1 MKRDLTIKEYQKVL
15 DNIADGVFVIDPN
28 GIVLVANKAVELNGG
43 KKVEEILGR
52 NIVELENEGYCTEF
66 VSKRVIKS
74 KNPETALQR
83 TKDNRELLVTG
94 NPCFDENGMLT
105 MVIASE
111 RDVTE
116 LSKVKQNLLKVKS
129 INKKYQDELEKLRIK
144 NGHYADKIFVSSKMK
159 SVVSLAQRA
168 AITDATILIQ
178 GDSGTGKEV
187 MANMIYSESL
197 RNENPFI
204 KVNCGAIPENLI
216 ESEFFGYVGGAFT
229 GALKG
234 GKIGFF
240 EMANGGTLFLDEV
253 GDIPL
258 SLQVKFL
265 RVLQEREMIPVGGTK
280 PVKLDI
286 RIIAATNKPLKKL
299 VDEGKFRQDLY
310 YRLGVVII
318 DIAPLK
324 ERKEDILALA
334 QRFIIE
340 NNRRYGYNIKFS
352 NKAKKLM
359 LEYDWPGNV
368 RELENV
374 IESLMVT
381 AEDELI
387 TESNMKKY
395 ISMTREISEADQ
407 GDPQVGN
414 VPIEIS
420 GSLTEMIESY
430 EKEILEK
437 LIQDRWSTTDIA
449 KMLKTSKSTIN
460 RKIAKYNIK

>member
-1 MKRDLTIKEYQKVL
+1 M
-15 DNIADGVFVIDPN
+15 
-28 GIVLVANKAVELNGG
+28 VE
-43 KKVEEILGR
+43 
-52 NIVELENEGYCTEF
+52 
-66 VSKRVIKS
+66 
-74 KNPETALQR
+74 
-83 TKDNRELLVTG
+83 
-94 NPCFDENGMLT
+94 
-105 MVIASE
+105 
-111 RDVTE
+111 
-116 LSKVKQNLLKVKS
+116 
-129 INKKYQDELEKLRIK
+129 
-144 NGHYADKIFVSSKMK
+144 HY
-159 SVVSLAQRA
+159 
-168 AITDATILIQ
+168 
-178 GDSGTGKEV
+178 
-187 MANMIYSESL
+187 
-197 RNENPFI
+197 
-204 KVNCGAIPENLI
+204 
-216 ESEFFGYVGGAFT
+216 
-229 GALKG
+229 
-234 GKIGFF
+234 
-240 EMANGGTLFLDEV
+240 FLDEV